1 MSERIEAA
9 FSGDFH
15 FGYRDIPLRKGE
27 SLVNPSVVERGLAFT
42 RGNDTALEPG
52 TPGTFGV
59 VRRGDSVRIVW
70 YFTASDQTRAF
81 TISYTLRGVA
91 VAYDDVV
98 DVNLKVWGDQ
108 WNEPLDRLVGVETAP
123 GKILRGW
130 GKPVWVRGDVE
141 LVGTRATLRAV
152 AVPAHQFVELR
163 TLIARSAFASTAGM
177 KVARGPAFQRIVD
190 EELADAK
197 RFQRDHDRIDAL
209 EAHPLRTGLVVL
221 GLAIIPALL
230 VIALVFWFMGREHR
244 TGYDREYEQ
253 EPPTDTEPAL
263 VPTLLRQGGDAGSY
277 EFTATLFDLI
287 RRGVYKAE
295 HVTTERPIWGGL
307 RNETVSDLELTA
319 GESRELRS
327 WERAVADVV
336 DSVLDGGSE
345 RLSRFRERIQAERE
359 SMSRRFEAFKT
370 DVAAEAD
377 RLAWFRSTGAV
388 PLGIAVVAFALAG
401 GVSIFLAVHHWRP
414 VYPRYSDVLLVGL
427 GVCLVA
433 NAVLCLGT
441 LLFNRRAWRRRSRS
455 GQEEAE
461 RWDGVSALPLGLPA
475 SAGGTACDAR
485 ALGALSRLRDCVRDR
500 GARAPGRAA
509 AHARGGARGE
519 LDLLD
524 LVLGRPGLRRDQP
537 VRRGS
542 RLGFRRR
549 ARAAELG
556 LGRLRRRL
564 LGRWRWRRRR
574 RRRRLRLNR
583 TGPPKPSGA
592 EQRVVARSRHEL
604 DRRRRSEA
612 LRSRLRHRA
621 RIGASPS

>member
-15 FGYRDIPLRKGE
+15 FGYRDIPLRRGE

-81 TISYTLRGVA
+81 TISYTLRGIA

-123 GKILRGW
+123 GKILRAW

-177 KVARGPAFQRIVD
+177 KVARGPAFQRIVA

-197 RFQRDHDRIDAL
+197 RFKRDHDRIDAL
-209 EAHPLRTGLVVL
+209 EAHPLRTGLAVL

-370 DVAAEAD
+370 DVAAEVD

-388 PLGIAVVAFALAG
+388 PLGIAVVLFALAG

-461 RWDGVSALPLGLPA
+461 RWGAFRRYLSDFPRLQEAPPATIELWERYLVYGIAL
-475 SAGGTACDAR
+475 
-485 ALGALSRLRDCVRDR
+485 RDR

-542 RLGFRRR
+542 RLGIRRR

-592 EQRVVARSRHEL
+592 EQRVVARSRYEL
-604 DRRRRSEA
+604 DRRGRSEA
-612 LRSRLRHRA
+612 LRFGLRHRA